1 MTEVRPIRESIFPI
15 LLVAILLAVLQ
26 HAAARVPPSLNSFL
40 RANCL
45 DCHDGDVTKGSLNLE
60 TLDFDLRGDAE
71 FATWKRIFE
80 RVETDEMPP
89 KKKARPAASQKEAF
103 LSALKER
110 LISADRETKNDL
122 GRVNVRRL
130 TRREYENTIHDLLGV
145 DMPLQELLPEDPATH
160 GFETVAAGQ
169 QLSHHVLDRYLQ
181 AADLILGQAFA
192 RATVGEQS
200 SRRSFGPRLL
210 ARRTGGNYRGPQL
223 RDDVAHFWPI
233 TLQFYGRMPMTTV
246 RNSGWYRVT
255 LKDVR
260 AVNPKNQS
268 VWGTIRSGACNSAAP
283 ILYPIGL
290 VEATREKRDL
300 TYTGWIRSRHMLE
313 LKPNDNS
320 QRKVRTGARGGNV
333 GYENNRSMIQERC
346 EGIEISGIEIERI
359 YPNSTREE
367 LRNNMFHGFK
377 KEDSERL
384 KENPKNRDIYHRLIH
399 DFATRAFRRPVT
411 KEQIT
416 PYVDLA
422 LASLSEAGQR
432 PKDAIRAGYRAIL
445 CSPRFLTLIE
455 RPGKLD
461 DHALASR
468 LSYTLWNSMPDPE
481 LRKLADQGKLA
492 KNFRAQLLRML
503 DDPKS
508 DRFIESFTDQWLN
521 LKEIDFTTPD
531 RRMYRTFDDI
541 VKQSMLE
548 ETRAFVKAL
557 IENNAPIRNLIQSD
571 FSMLNERLARFY
583 GLHELLELKP
593 GQGLQ
598 RVNLR
603 DLPRGGLVTQGSVL
617 KVTANGTTT
626 SPVIR
631 GVWVNERILG
641 MEIPPPPSD
650 VPAVEPDIRGAV
662 SIRDQLDKHRNN
674 ESCATC
680 HRNIDPAGFALE
692 NFDPVGL
699 PRSRYGSRNS
709 GARIDASGITPEGKE
724 FTGLREWKAI
734 YVQRPELLT
743 KSFARHLL
751 TYATG
756 AAPRFS
762 DQNLLD
768 EIVEESRKDGFRVRS
783 ILVAALQSD
792 IFKTK

>member
-1 MTEVRPIRESIFPI
+1 MALKNRFCSCLAVF
-15 LLVAILLAVLQ
+15 LLAGAFSALAQIPGDLNQFLNQ
-26 HAAARVPPSLNSFL
+26 H
-40 RANCL
+40 CL
-45 DCHDGDVTKGSLNLE
+45 DCHDSDVSKGSLNFE
-60 TLDFDLRGDAE
+60 SLDFNLRGSAE
-71 FATWKRIFE
+71 FATWKRIYE
-80 RVETDEMPP
+80 RIEADEMPP
-89 KKKARPAASQKEAF
+89 KKKARPEHTQKEAF
-103 LSALKER
+103 LSTLKAR
-110 LISADRETKNDL
+110 LHAADLGAKKEL

-160 GFETVAAGQ
+160 GFETVASGQ
-169 QLSHHVLDRYLQ
+169 QLSHHVLERYLE
-181 AADLILGQAFA
+181 AADMVLGHAFA
-192 RATVGEQS
+192 RATVGEQNS
-200 SRRSFGPRLL
+200 QRSFAPRML

-223 RDDVAHFWPI
+223 LDGVAHFWPI

-246 RNSGWYRVT
+246 RGSGWYRIT

-260 AVNPKNQS
+260 AVNPQSDS
-268 VWGTIRSGACNSAAP
+268 VWGTLRSGACNSAAP

-290 VEATREKRDL
+290 VEATRQKRDL
-300 TYTGWIRSRHMLE
+300 TYTAWIRSRHMLE

-333 GYENNRSMIQERC
+333 GYDNNRSMVRERC
-346 EGIEISGIEIERI
+346 SGIEISGIEIERI
-359 YPNSTREE
+359 YPNSSRAE
-367 LRNNMFHGFK
+367 LRENMFHGFK
-377 KEDSERL
+377 KEDSARL
-384 KENPKNRDIYHRLIH
+384 KENPKNRGIYSRVIRN
-399 DFATRAFRRPVT
+399 FATRAFRRPV
-411 KEQIT
+411 KEKEVS

-422 LASLSEAGQR
+422 LASLDGEDQR
-432 PKDAIRAGYRAIL
+432 PKDAIRAAYRAIL

-455 RPGKLD
+455 PPGKLD

-468 LSYTLWNSMPDPE
+468 LSYALWNSMPDAQ

-492 KNFRAQLLRML
+492 QNVRAQVRRML
-503 DDPKS
+503 EDQKS
-508 DRFIESFTDQWLN
+508 SRFITSFTDQWLN

-531 RRMYRTFDDI
+531 RRLYRTFDDI
-541 VKQSMLE
+541 VKQSMLD

-557 IENNAPIRNLIQSD
+557 IDDNAPISNLIQSE

-583 GLHELLELKP
+583 GLQDYVKLKP
-593 GQGLQ
+593 GHGLQ

-603 DLPRGGLVTQGSVL
+603 DLPRGGLVTHGSVL

-631 GVWVNERILG
+631 GVWVNERLLG
-641 MEIPPPPSD
+641 MEIPPPPAD

-662 SIRDQLDKHRNN
+662 RIRDQLDKHRDN
-674 ESCATC
+674 ESCAAC

-692 NFDPVGL
+692 NFDPIGL
-699 PRSRYGSRNS
+699 PRSRYGFRKDS
-709 GARIDASGITPEGKE
+709 ARIDASGITPEGEK

-734 YVQRPELLT
+734 YANKPGLLT
-743 KSFARHLL
+743 KSFAKHLL

-762 DQNLLD
+762 DQDTLNQ
-768 EIVEESRKDGFRVRS
+768 IVETARQDGFRMRS
-783 ILVAALQSD
+783 ILVAALESD